1 MKLTKITRLGTY
13 KTGFKYY
20 KNKIEITNEDD
31 IEKIRLLKI
40 PPAYE
45 NVSILNNKKIIAFG
59 YDSKNRKQVLY
70 QPDFIAK
77 QTAKKYDK
85 ISTSIKFFS
94 KLKKKIATDLGSNGD
109 EKTLA
114 IAVIITLILTCGF
127 RIGNKKYEKDNNSV
141 GLTTLKYKHL
151 KFDNEKQGVLL
162 IDFIGKK
169 GVRNVAE
176 CDNKIIYEY
185 MYNKYIKAAT
195 APTVAGTATAKE
207 DYVFCYDGTKV
218 ITSSDV
224 NEYLRVISSQYSG
237 KGAEPIII
245 TTKDLRTWNA
255 NTLFLT
261 YYNKLRKSRSR
272 GSRKDAK
279 DAKDTLVSAAN
290 AKDAAAKDAKDTL
303 VSAADATKDLK
314 TINKDIKTAIEMV
327 SAKLHNSYSICKKSY
342 IDPKIIDDLLRDAK

>member
-94 KLKKKIATDLGSNGD
+94 KLKKKIATDLGSGSGGD

-237 KGAEPIII
+237 KGTEPIII

-279 DAKDTLVSAAN
+279 DAN
-290 AKDAAAKDAKDTL
+290 AKDTK
-303 VSAADATKDLK
+303 VSSANSAILK

-342 IDPKIIDDLLRDAK
+342 INPKIIEDLLRDAK

>member
-31 IEKIRLLKI
+31 IEKIKLLKI

-94 KLKKKIATDLGSNGD
+94 KLKKKIATDLGSGSGD

-185 MYNKYIKAAT
+185 MYNKYMKAMA
-195 APTVAGTATAKE
+195 AVAAAAKE

-279 DAKDTLVSAAN
+279 VEDAAAAKDAAKDTLVSSAN
-290 AKDAAAKDAKDTL
+290 
-303 VSAADATKDLK
+303 ATKDLK

>member
-1 MKLTKITRLGTY
+1 MKITKITRIGTY

-20 KNKIEITNEDD
+20 KNKVEITNADD
-31 IEKIRLLKI
+31 IEKIKLLKI

-45 NVSILNNKKIIAFG
+45 NVSILNDKKIIAYG

-70 QPDFIAK
+70 NPAFIAK
-77 QTAKKYDK
+77 QNAKKYDK

-94 KLKKKIATDLGSNGD
+94 ILKKRIASDLGSGGD

-141 GLTTLKYKHL
+141 GLTTLKYSHL
-151 KFDNEKQGVLL
+151 KFDNDRQGILL

-185 MYNKYIKAAT
+185 LYNKYKNAT
-195 APTVAGTATAKE
+195 SGASKD
-207 DYVFCYDGTKV
+207 DYVFTYDGGKV
-218 ITSSDV
+218 ITSADV
-224 NEYLRVISSQYSG
+224 NEYLKVISNKYSR
-237 KGAEPIII
+237 KGTEPIII

-255 NTLFLT
+255 NMLFLT
-261 YYNKLRKSRSR
+261 YYKKLRKSRGR
-272 GSRKDAK
+272 GKDAKKGDADAIADAK
-279 DAKDTLVSAAN
+279 DATAQ
-290 AKDAAAKDAKDTL
+290 DAAEK
-303 VSAADATKDLK
+303 S
-314 TINKDIKTAIEMV
+314 INKDIKAAIEMV
-327 SAKLHNSYSICKKSY
+327 AHKLHNTYSICRKSY
-342 IDPKIIDDLLRDAK
+342 IDPKIIEDLLSSRQS

>member
-1 MKLTKITRLGTY
+1 MKITKITRIGTY

-20 KNKIEITNEDD
+20 KNKVEITNADD
-31 IEKIRLLKI
+31 IEKIKMLKI

-45 NVSILNNKKIIAFG
+45 NVSILNDKKIIAYG

-70 QPDFIAK
+70 QPAFIAK

-94 KLKKKIATDLGSNGD
+94 KLKKKIAADLGSGSGGGD

-151 KFDNEKQGVLL
+151 KFDNDQDILAGKARLS

-185 MYNKYIKAAT
+185 LYNKYKD
-195 APTVAGTATAKE
+195 TAKE
-207 DYVFCYDGTKV
+207 DYVFTFDGGKV
-218 ITSSDV
+218 ITSADV
-224 NEYLRVISSQYSG
+224 NEYLKVISNKYSK

-255 NTLFLT
+255 NMLFLT
-261 YYNKLRKSRSR
+261 YYKKLRKSRDR
-272 GSRKDAK
+272 GSG
-279 DAKDTLVSAAN
+279 
-290 AKDAAAKDAKDTL
+290 KDAAALADT
-303 VSAADATKDLK
+303 DEK
-314 TINKDIKTAIEMV
+314 TINKDIKAAIEMV
-327 SAKLHNSYSICKKSY
+327 AQKLHNSYSICRKSY
-342 IDPKIIDDLLRDAK
+342 IDPKIIEDLLSNKYV

>member
-20 KNKIEITNEDD
+20 KNKVEITNEDD

-94 KLKKKIATDLGSNGD
+94 KLKKKIATDLGSGGD

-195 APTVAGTATAKE
+195 AMGKE

-279 DAKDTLVSAAN
+279 DA
-290 AKDAAAKDAKDTL
+290 AKDTL
-303 VSAADATKDLK
+303 VSAAAAANAAKDTLVSSANSTTLK
-314 TINKDIKTAIEMV
+314 TISKDIKTAIEMV

-342 IDPKIIDDLLRDAK
+342 IDPKIIEDLLRDAK

>member
-1 MKLTKITRLGTY
+1 MKLTKITRIGTY

-20 KNKIEITNEDD
+20 KNKVEITNEDD
-31 IEKIRLLKI
+31 IEKIKLLKI

-94 KLKKKIATDLGSNGD
+94 KLKKKIAADLGSGSGGD

-141 GLTTLKYKHL
+141 GLTTLKYRHL

-185 MYNKYIKAAT
+185 LYNKYMKAAT
-195 APTVAGTATAKE
+195 AAAGKE
-207 DYVFCYDGTKV
+207 DYVFCYDGAKV

-237 KGAEPIII
+237 KGVEPIII

-272 GSRKDAK
+272 GRRKDAK
-279 DAKDTLVSAAN
+279 VE
-290 AKDAAAKDAKDTL
+290 DAAADA
-303 VSAADATKDLK
+303 AKDLK

-327 SAKLHNSYSICKKSY
+327 SSKLHNSYSICKKSY
-342 IDPKIIDDLLRDAK
+342 IDPKIIEDLLRDAE

>member
-20 KNKIEITNEDD
+20 KNKVEITNADD
-31 IEKIRLLKI
+31 IEKIRMLKI

-77 QTAKKYDK
+77 QNAKKYNK

-94 KLKKKIATDLGSNGD
+94 KLKKRIASDLGSGSGGD

-151 KFDNEKQGVLL
+151 KFENDQGAANILS

-185 MYNKYIKAAT
+185 LNNKYKNA
-195 APTVAGTATAKE
+195 AKE
-207 DYVFCYDGTKV
+207 DYVFTYDGAKV
-218 ITSSDV
+218 ITSADV
-224 NEYLRVISSQYSG
+224 NEYLKVISNKYSK
-237 KGAEPIII
+237 KGTEPIII

-255 NTLFLT
+255 NMLFLT
-261 YYNKLRKSRSR
+261 YYKKLRKSRCR
-272 GSRKDAK
+272 GKDAK
-279 DAKDTLVSAAN
+279 AA
-290 AKDAAAKDAKDTL
+290 
-303 VSAADATKDLK
+303 VAADTEK

-327 SAKLHNSYSICKKSY
+327 AQKLHNSYSICRKSY
-342 IDPKIIDDLLRDAK
+342 IDPKIIEDLLSNKYE